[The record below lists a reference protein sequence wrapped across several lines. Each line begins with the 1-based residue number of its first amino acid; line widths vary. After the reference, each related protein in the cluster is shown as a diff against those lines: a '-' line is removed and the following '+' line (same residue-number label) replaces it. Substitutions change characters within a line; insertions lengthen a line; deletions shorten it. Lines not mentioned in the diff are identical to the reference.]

1 MGYSFGAH
9 VGFAVALAAPRRLTG
24 LVALDSLPDPEDSP
38 EDLRTQ
44 GQEVLTRGTRD
55 VIEEFVAAE
64 REPVPTWLVEHLC
77 ATDSV
82 AFAGG
87 FEAGATEPDLWA
99 AASSLNV
106 PVLLVLGVDDDEE
119 SGAALGWRLVHTMPD
134 AELVTL
140 DVAHLAAFHRVDL
153 TVPPLA
159 RFLDR
164 VSGRP

>member
-1 MGYSFGAH
+1 M
-9 VGFAVALAAPRRLTG
+9 
-24 LVALDSLPDPEDSP
+24 
-38 EDLRTQ
+38 
-44 GQEVLTRGTRD
+44 
-55 VIEEFVAAE
+55 IEEFILDE

-106 PVLLVLGVDDDEE
+106 PVLPILGVDEAED
-119 SGAALGWRLVHTMPD
+119 SGAALGRQLVHAMPE

-153 TVPPLA
+153 TVPLFA
-159 RFLDR
+159 RFLGH